1 MTRTI
6 SDEAESDV
14 HKDDDGS
21 IDEKNGNTDC
31 EEHRS
36 AEATTHE
43 HQSKDPEGTMSNID
57 FYVRPRGG
65 CECLHCCCSTT
76 WMLCRV

>member
-1 MTRTI
+1 MTRTN

-14 HKDDDGS
+14 DKDEDGS
-21 IDEKNGNTDC
+21 TDEKNGNTDD

-43 HQSKDPEGTMSNID
+43 HQSKDPEGAMSNIALL
-57 FYVRPRGG
+57 RQAAREMRMPT
-65 CECLHCCCSTT
+65 LSL
-76 WMLCRV
+76 LCHLDAM

>member
-36 AEATTHE
+36 AEATTPK
-43 HQSKDPEGTMSNID
+43 QGTMSNIALL
-57 FYVRPRGG
+57 RQAARGMRMPT
-65 CECLHCCCSTT
+65 LLLLYHLDA
-76 WMLCRV
+76 M